1 VEFPRLQLHLFSK
14 LKVMISK
21 QQNMLVHGVAKST
34 HLNTTTSFPYAVG
47 DNALKS
53 HRGLLESHA

>member
-1 VEFPRLQLHLFSK
+1 MR
-14 LKVMISK
+14 SK
-21 QQNMLVHGVAKST
+21 QQNMLVHGIAKST
-34 HLNTTTSFPYAVG
+34 HPNTTTLFPYAAG